1 MDEKKVRAAV
11 INVLEELVDCDTKQK
26 ITDKSNPIVGL
37 GLESDDGLEFA
48 CIISKK
54 LGFHLDDKINPFV
67 NDDGNKARSV
77 GEIVALI
84 SSCKPP
90 KVGTTN
96 E

>member
-1 MDEKKVRAAV
+1 MDKKKVRAAV
-11 INVLEELVDCDTKQK
+11 IDTLKELVDPDEKPK
-26 ITDKSNPIVGL
+26 ITDKSNPIAGL

-54 LGFHLDDKINPFV
+54 LNFHLDDKINPFV

-77 GEIVALI
+77 GEIVSLI
-84 SSCKPP
+84 SSCTLET
-90 KVGTTN
+90 VGTTN